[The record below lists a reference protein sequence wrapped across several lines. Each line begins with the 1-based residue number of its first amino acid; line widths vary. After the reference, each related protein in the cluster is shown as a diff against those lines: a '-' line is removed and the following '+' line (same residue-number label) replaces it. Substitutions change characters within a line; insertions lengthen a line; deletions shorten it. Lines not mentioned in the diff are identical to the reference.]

1 MAKITEN
8 NTKEINAL
16 TTNVA
21 VILSEMTMVKT
32 DVKDIK
38 DKLDKEYA
46 TKEWVKSEFGTT
58 KNTVNGILV
67 TFGLAIISA
76 LATFVIRGG
85 LK

>member
-16 TTNVA
+16 TTNIA
-21 VILSEMTMVKT
+21 VILSEMATVKA
-32 DVKDIK
+32 DVKEIK
-38 DKLDKEYA
+38 DGLQKDYA
-46 TKEWVKSEFGTT
+46 TKEWVMSNFNGTKT
-58 KNTVNGILV
+58 TVNGILV